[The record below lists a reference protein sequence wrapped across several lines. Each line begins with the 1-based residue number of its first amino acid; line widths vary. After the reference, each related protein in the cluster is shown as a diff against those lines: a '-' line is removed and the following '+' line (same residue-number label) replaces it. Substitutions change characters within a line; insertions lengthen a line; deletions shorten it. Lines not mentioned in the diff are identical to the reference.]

1 MMMRGCLI
9 AFGVFLAGH
18 FDGASAVSAAQQPPI
33 ASFKSSVDVVRISAI
48 VRDRRGRFVR
58 DLSAQDFEVI
68 DGGRPQRISDF
79 RHDLAGLSV
88 ALLFDVSGSMK
99 GHLTNAR
106 EAAQHVLSWMD
117 SERDEVAIFTFD
129 SRLDEILDFT
139 TGVKTLPDAMT
150 SVQPFGAT
158 SLYDA
163 IAATARQVVGREGR
177 RHAVV
182 VFTDGSDTSS
192 QLTPSEVSGLASSI
206 DVPVYIFGIVAA
218 IDNPAEE
225 IASPAAEALLT
236 GELANLAAWTGGHM
250 FAAST
255 IVQRSVAAR
264 QIVDE
269 LRHQYLIAF
278 ESSGQ
283 PGWHPLVV
291 RARSKDLVV
300 RARSGYYAGQYR
312 PNSH

>member
-1 MMMRGCLI
+1 MMKRGSLI
-9 AFGVFLAGH
+9 TLGVFLVCGL
-18 FDGASAVSAAQQPPI
+18 GGVTSASAQDPPV

-48 VRDRRGRFVR
+48 VRDQRGRFVR
-58 DLSAQDFEVI
+58 DLSAKDFEVI

-88 ALLFDVSGSMK
+88 AMLFDVSGSME
-99 GHLTNAR
+99 GHMANAR
-106 EAAQHVLSWMD
+106 EAATHVLAWMD
-117 SERDEVAIFTFD
+117 GERDEVAIFTFD

-139 TGVKTLPDAMT
+139 TGLKTLPEAMT
-150 SVQPFGAT
+150 SVEPFGAT

-163 IAATARQVVGREGR
+163 IAATAREVVARDGR
-177 RHAVV
+177 RHAVI

-192 QLTPSEVSGLASSI
+192 RLAPSEVSGIASSI
-206 DVPVYIFGIVAA
+206 DVPVYIFGIVSA
-218 IDNPAEE
+218 IDNPAEK
-225 IASPAAEALLT
+225 IAAPSAQALLT

-250 FAAST
+250 FVASSL
-255 IVQRSVAAR
+255 VQRSVTAR

-278 ESSGQ
+278 ESSGK

-300 RARSGYYAGQYR
+300 RARSGYYAGQSR
-312 PNSH
+312 PNLH

>member
-1 MMMRGCLI
+1 MVKRGSVI
-9 AFGVFLAGH
+9 TIGVFLAGS
-18 FDGASAVSAAQQPPI
+18 FVAAPKMSAQQPPV
-33 ASFKSSVDVVRISAI
+33 AAFKSGVDVVRISAI

-58 DLSAQDFEVI
+58 DLAAKDFEVI
-68 DGGRPQRISDF
+68 DGDRPQRISDF
-79 RHDLAGLSV
+79 RHDLSGISV
-88 ALLFDVSGSMK
+88 AMLFDVSGSME
-99 GHLTNAR
+99 GQMANAR
-106 EAAQHVLSWMD
+106 EAAQHVLAWLD
-117 SERDEVAIFTFD
+117 DTRDEVAFFTFD
-129 SRLDEILDFT
+129 SRLDEVLDFT

-150 SVQPFGAT
+150 SVEPFGAT

-163 IAATARQVVGREGR
+163 IAETAREVGERQGR

-192 QLTPSEVSGLASSI
+192 QLPPSEVSGIASSI
-206 DVPVYIFGIVAA
+206 DVPVYIFGIVSA

-225 IASPAAEALLT
+225 IAAPSAEALLE

-300 RARSGYYAGQYR
+300 RARSGYYAGQSR

>member
-1 MMMRGCLI
+1 
-9 AFGVFLAGH
+9 
-18 FDGASAVSAAQQPPI
+18 
-33 ASFKSSVDVVRISAI
+33 VDVVRISAI

-58 DLSAQDFEVI
+58 DLSARDFEVI

-79 RHDLAGLSV
+79 RHDLSGISV
-88 ALLFDVSGSMK
+88 AMLFDVSGSME
-99 GHLTNAR
+99 GQLSNAR
-106 EAAQHVLSWMD
+106 EAAQHVLAWLD
-117 SERDEVAIFTFD
+117 GTRDEVAIFTFD
-129 SRLDEILDFT
+129 SRLDEVLDFT
-139 TGVKTLPDAMT
+139 AGLKTLPDAMT
-150 SVQPFGAT
+150 SVEPFGAT

-163 IAATARQVVGREGR
+163 IAATAREVGERQGR

-192 QLTPSEVSGLASSI
+192 QLPPSEVSGIASSI
-206 DVPVYIFGIVAA
+206 DVPVYIFGTVSA

-225 IASPAAEALLT
+225 IAAPSAEALLT
-236 GELANLAAWTGGHM
+236 GELANLAAWTGGHL

-300 RARSGYYAGQYR
+300 RARSGYYAGQSR

>member
-1 MMMRGCLI
+1 MM
-9 AFGVFLAGH
+9 FGGGVTS
-18 FDGASAVSAAQQPPI
+18 ASAQNEAV
-33 ASFKSSVDVVRISAI
+33 ASFKSSVDVVRVSAI
-48 VRDRRGRFVR
+48 VRDQRGRFVR
-58 DLSAQDFEVI
+58 DLSAKDFEVI

-79 RHDLAGLSV
+79 RHDLAGVSL
-88 ALLFDVSGSMK
+88 AMLFDVSGSME
-99 GHLTNAR
+99 GQMENAH
-106 EAAQHVLSWMD
+106 EAATHVLSWLD
-117 SERDEVAIFTFD
+117 AERDEVAIFAFD

-139 TGVKTLPDAMT
+139 TGLRRLPEAMT
-150 SVQPFGAT
+150 SMMPFGAT
-158 SLYDA
+158 SLHDA
-163 IAATARQVVGREGR
+163 IAETARLVAKREGR

-182 VFTDGSDTSS
+182 VFTDGTDTSS
-192 QLTPSEVSGLASSI
+192 RLSPSEVSGIASSI
-206 DVPVYIFGIVAA
+206 DVPVYIFGIVSA

-225 IASPAAEALLT
+225 IAAPAAQALLT
-236 GELANLAAWTGGHM
+236 GALANLAAWTGGHM
-250 FAAST
+250 LVAST
-255 IVQRSVAAR
+255 IGQRSVAAR

-278 ESSGQ
+278 ESSGK